1 MALSV
6 DYIKQ
11 FTFGLI
17 RKNQSAGL
25 RNQDWQYFRND
36 SQGSY
41 QDDLLGRFQGRSN
54 TKEGANTGL
63 IEDETIIAK
72 LTPFMIPVTI
82 PVSGGQAIKPADFIY
97 TLAMRCNGFKVYQ
110 VDKDEIQD
118 INNSVIDPPSIQA
131 NKYYFTEYGNYYL
144 IYPNAVGS
152 IDLDYIQTPP
162 DIVWNFSFDAN
173 NNQVYNSVGSVD
185 PKWSNNS
192 CREITKRMLKV
203 IGVSFADQDFEQFGQ
218 SVLTQGE

>member
-6 DYIKQ
+6 DYVYK
-11 FTFGLI
+11 FALGLI

-25 RNQDWQYFRND
+25 IRTDFQFFWND
-36 SQGSY
+36 AQASY
-41 QDDLLGRFQGRSN
+41 MDDLVGRFQGRSN

-63 IEDETIIAK
+63 IQDETIIAK

-82 PVSGGQAIKPADFIY
+82 PVVGGQAIKPTDFIY
-97 TLAMRCNGFKVYQ
+97 TLAMRVGIYKVYQ
-110 VDKDEIQD
+110 IDKDEIQD
-118 INNSVIDPPSIQA
+118 VLGSVITPPSISK
-131 NKYYFTEYGNYYL
+131 NKYYFTEYGNYYKL
-144 IYPNAVGS
+144 YPAEVTS
-152 IDLDYIQTPP
+152 IDVDYIQTPP

-173 NNQVYNSVGSVD
+173 NNEVYNSVGSVD

-203 IGVSFADQDFEQFGQ
+203 IGVSFADQDFEGFGQ
-218 SVLTQGE
+218 SVQTTGE

>member
-6 DYIKQ
+6 NYVYEFVQ
-11 FTFGLI
+11 ALI

-25 RNQDWQYFRND
+25 VRTDFQYFWND
-36 SQGSY
+36 AQGSY

-54 TKEGANTGL
+54 TKEGSNTGM

-72 LTPFMIPVTI
+72 LTPFMLPVTI
-82 PVSGGQAIKPADFIY
+82 PVVGGQAIKPTDFIY

-118 INNSVIDPPSIQA
+118 INNSVIDPPSIPA

-144 IYPNAVGS
+144 VYPNSVAS
-152 IDLDYIQTPP
+152 IDVDYIQTPP
-162 DIVWNFSFDAN
+162 DIVWGFTYDAN
-173 NNQVYNSVGSVD
+173 NNEVYATLGSVD

-203 IGVSFADQDFEQFGQ
+203 IGVSYSSQDFEQFGQ
-218 SVLTQGE
+218 SILTSGE

>member
-6 DYIKQ
+6 NYIRE
-11 FTFGLI
+11 FTNALI

-25 RNQDWQYFRND
+25 IRPDFQYFWND

-72 LTPFMIPVTI
+72 LTPFMLPVTLS
-82 PVSGGQAIKPADFIY
+82 VVGGQAIKPADFIY

-118 INNSVIDPPSIQA
+118 INNSVIDPPSIPA
-131 NKYYFTEYGNYYL
+131 NKYYFTEYQNYYSL
-144 IYPNAVGS
+144 FPNTIGS
-152 IDLDYIQTPP
+152 IDIDYIQTPP
-162 DIVWNFSFDAN
+162 DVVWNFTFDAN
-173 NNQVYNSVGSVD
+173 NNEVYDPAGSVD

-203 IGVSFADQDFEQFGQ
+203 IGVSFSSQDFENFGQ
-218 SVLTQGE
+218 TVQMSGE